1 MVPGGGVDPPWSC
14 RQCFAAAIHLAEKSL
29 PGQVAVGSN
38 TVNRATRSPTRNR
51 RNEEKPAVA
60 AGIAV
65 QNVKSSQLRKPTR
78 ESSSE
83 NCECA
88 CSGIWRSIVP

>member
-1 MVPGGGVDPPWSC
+1 MS
-14 RQCFAAAIHLAEKSL
+14 EKSL

-65 QNVKSSQLRKPTR
+65 QKCEVIPT
-78 ESSSE
+78 
-83 NCECA
+83 
-88 CSGIWRSIVP
+88 